1 MKPSLRYFLL
11 LVLIALQILTLVAI
25 LISSHAN
32 TEVVLRDHAQEVMGH
47 LANTAADNSKRFLS
61 PAERAAQ
68 LTEGLLAK
76 GILEKNSQEELE
88 TYFLGQLRT
97 NPELAGIYLG
107 QSDGSFFFVKRDGAG
122 FLTKKIKAEK
132 IETGVSR
139 QVDYIYRNADAAF
152 TRQEAHPEDTY
163 DPRERPWYQE
173 AVASHGQSWT
183 EPYMFF
189 TSKRPGVTVAKP
201 FYKPEGEFLG
211 VVGVDIEIT
220 GLSAFLNDVPISA
233 HGSAFMMN
241 RHGMAIAFP
250 GIEQALAE
258 NGEQKNLP
266 QITEVSSV
274 AEQFLSQFGAQKL
287 PLLNKREFTEFTVEG
302 KPYYGILSPFAI
314 GDATWLVGV
323 YAPSSDFVETIQSQ
337 NQRYLWEVLGIGLLS
352 CLLAIPLVFGFT
364 RPIAM
369 LYEQATR
376 DQLTRLPNRAEFLK
390 CAEVIAA
397 QAKRSGQQVALAMLD
412 LDGFKAVNDLY
423 GHKAGDVVLEVVAK
437 RMASAVRSGD
447 VVARYGGD
455 EFAIVLSDVDTVEA
469 NHLIERI
476 RESIGREPVRTK
488 DEVYRVGAS
497 AGVVIMEWGESV
509 TEVLERADQALL
521 EAKSAGK
528 DRTQGLVI
536 PRDGLQVN

>member
-11 LVLIALQILTLVAI
+11 LVLIALQILTLIAI

-47 LANTAADNSKRFLS
+47 LANTAADNSEQFLS

-76 GILEKNSQEELE
+76 GILGQGAEGELE
-88 TYFLGQLRT
+88 QYFLDQLRT

-122 FLTKKIKAEK
+122 FLTKKIKA
-132 IETGVSR
+132 GGSR
-139 QVDYIYRNADAAF
+139 QVDYIYRNADAVF

-173 AVASHGQSWT
+173 ALLKHGQSWT

-189 TSKRPGVTVAKP
+189 TSKRPGITVAKP
-201 FYKPEGEFLG
+201 VYNAEGKFLG

-220 GLSAFLNDVPISA
+220 GLSAFLDNVPISA
-233 HGSAFMMN
+233 HGSAFIMN

-250 GIEQALAE
+250 GIEQALAQ
-258 NGEQKNLP
+258 NGEQKDLP
-266 QITEVSSV
+266 QMTQVSEV
-274 AEQFLSQFGAQKL
+274 AEQLLSGFGAQKL
-287 PLLNKREFTEFTVEG
+287 PLLNKREFVEFMVANQ
-302 KPYYGILSPFAI
+302 PYYGILSPFTV

-323 YAPSSDFVETIQSQ
+323 YAPSSDFVGAIQSQ
-337 NQRYLWEVLGIGLLS
+337 NRRYLWEVLGIGLLS

-390 CAEVIAA
+390 RAEVIAA
-397 QAKRSGQQVALAMLD
+397 QAKRNQQQVALAMLD
-412 LDGFKAVNDLY
+412 LDGFKAVNDRY

-437 RMASAVRSGD
+437 RMARAVRRGD
-447 VVARYGGD
+447 LVARYGGD
-455 EFAIVLSDVDTVEA
+455 EFAIILADVDAAEA
-469 NHLIERI
+469 RHLIERI
-476 RESIGREPVRTK
+476 RESIGREPIRTK

-521 EAKSAGK
+521 GAKSAGK

-536 PRDGLQVN
+536 PRYGLQVN